1 MMLNNQHNHNS
12 INRPMLLP
20 LLVLTAA
27 LPGAAIAQQQQPSAQ
42 QDPPP
47 VVFKVDVVSRT
58 TKAINY
64 HHRQGSTVVA
74 FEGSKLAPRAKGE
87 VRVDSRTGATK
98 VDASIEKLPPPST
111 LDEGYLTYV
120 LWAITPEGRS
130 ENLGELMLEGD
141 RARLQ
146 AATELQ
152 TFGLIVTAEPY
163 YAVTQPSDTV
173 VAEGVVKSGSTTG
186 TIMPIDVRYELV
198 SRGGYLSQLPPGDR
212 VRLSE
217 AKLNIP
223 VDLMEARQA
232 MAVAKA
238 AGGERYAAE
247 TMQKADVD
255 LKNAEAFLHSGSGD
269 RKKIQ
274 TLARHVT
281 QLAEDA
287 RLISVRKANEEAL
300 AAERAAAE
308 RRAQELERN
317 AQMELEAR
325 RKAEA
330 EAAAKAQAAKLSAEQ
345 AEAARRN
352 AQQVQEQ
359 TAVLVAEKERQMAL
373 ERERAT
379 AAAMEAEKSRLAA
392 EAARREEARTREE
405 AAVRQK
411 ALEAET
417 ARAREAA
424 EKSEAERIRMKEELM
439 RNLNMVLATRET
451 ARGLIV
457 NMSDVLF
464 DTGMF
469 TLRPIAREKLARVS
483 GIILI
488 HPDMKIEVEGH
499 TDSVGSV
506 ELNQRLSEK
515 RADAVRAYLISQGVS
530 PDNITARG
538 FGKSMPVADN
548 STAAGR
554 QANRRVELVVS
565 GPMINKTSATPL
577 VTSTPS
583 VPATPGQQ

>member
-1 MMLNNQHNHNS
+1 MLNNQHNHNS
-12 INRPMLLP
+12 DNRPMLLP
-20 LLVLTAA
+20 LLMLTAAA
-27 LPGAAIAQQQQPSAQ
+27 LPGAAFAQQQPAQ

-141 RARLQ
+141 RARVQ

-212 VRLSE
+212 VRLRE

-238 AGGERYAAE
+238 AGADRYAAE
-247 TMQKADVD
+247 TMQKASVD
-255 LKNAEAFLHSGSGD
+255 LKNAEAFLNSGAGD
-269 RKKIQ
+269 RKQIQ

-287 RLISVRKANEEAL
+287 RLISVRKANDEAL

-308 RRAQELERN
+308 RRAQGLERN

-330 EAAAKAQAAKLSAEQ
+330 EAAAKTQAAKLSAEQ

-359 TAVLVAEKERQMAL
+359 TALLVAEKERMMAL
-373 ERERAT
+373 ERERA
-379 AAAMEAEKSRLAA
+379 AAASMEAEKSRLAA

-405 AAVRQK
+405 AAIRQK

-424 EKSEAERIRMKEELM
+424 EKAEAERVRMKEELM

-499 TDSVGSV
+499 TDSVGSI

-548 STAAGR
+548 NTAAGR

-577 VTSTPS
+577 VTSTPTS
-583 VPATPGQQ
+583 ATPVPGGQQ